1 MRWVNPPVPSCLV
14 LRPRYAPGWASVNVF
29 GVSGCVNR
37 VVSPAGW
44 ESEQQ
49 LVVCEERNGSEHA
62 VVHSRVLDV
71 CKDEAVNVCEVLHD
85 WVQPY
90 PAVHTGVVFWEGGH
104 VNVALCKCMSI
115 SVPPSWQ
122 SVWPLPWTVWTAML
136 ISCCLSESLSVTPED
151 WQPRYVLHSPCNA
164 WLTVSPSSITLLCSL
179 ALLPCSCI
187 SKSPLSNE
195 PPLPGSH
202 KGRSLEQKSWLIR
215 DSAAAWA
222 AGAGKASLPD
232 VGLLEDHSLLPGR
245 GAGMGEW
252 VLAIRSKQRV
262 FHLAYTHI
270 KWETNRINSVLILSA
285 VLRVR

>member
-1 MRWVNPPVPSCLV
+1 MCEQSCFQLGGRMSNSWWCVKREMALSTPSCT
-14 LRPRYAPGWASVNVF
+14 AGFWM
-29 GVSGCVNR
+29 CVKMR
-37 VVSPAGW
+37 LWMCAKSCMTECSPT
-44 ESEQQ
+44 QQ
-49 LVVCEERNGSEHA
+49 CTR
-62 VVHSRVLDV
+62 
-71 CKDEAVNVCEVLHD
+71 
-85 WVQPY
+85 
-90 PAVHTGVVFWEGGH
+90 VVFWEGGH

-164 WLTVSPSSITLLCSL
+164 WVTMSPSSITLLCSL
-179 ALLPCSCI
+179 ALLPRSCI

-222 AGAGKASLPD
+222 AGAGKASVPD
-232 VGLLEDHSLLPGR
+232 VGLLEDLFSDSR
-245 GAGMGEW
+245 
-252 VLAIRSKQRV
+252 
-262 FHLAYTHI
+262 
-270 KWETNRINSVLILSA
+270 
-285 VLRVR
+285 